1 MVNKYIAVNGHLW
14 YFIAMKFEQLLKLL
28 NGETIFSSSM
38 LLVGRESINVVRKQ
52 LTRWVS
58 NGKLIQLRR
67 SIYAVAQPYKDVQPH
82 PFLIANM
89 MRRASYVSL
98 QSALAYFG
106 IIPEYVPIT
115 TSVTTG
121 RPEEITTK
129 VGRFQFRHIK
139 KELFWG
145 YQEIEASSGIKV
157 FIASPEKS
165 LLDLIYLTP
174 QSDSLDYLEE
184 LRLQNIERID
194 KKMLIDFAQKFKSPK
209 ISRAAARI
217 ISLSQE

>member
-1 MVNKYIAVNGHLW
+1 M
-14 YFIAMKFEQLLKLL
+14 
-28 NGETIFSSSM
+28 
-38 LLVGRESINVVRKQ
+38 
-52 LTRWVS
+52 
-58 NGKLIQLRR
+58 
-67 SIYAVAQPYKDVQPH
+67 QPH

-98 QSALAYFG
+98 QSALAYFE

-115 TSVTTG
+115 TSVTTV
-121 RPEEITTK
+121 RSEEITTK

-145 YQEIEASSGIKV
+145 YQEIEVSSGIKV
-157 FIASPEKS
+157 FIALPEKS

-174 QSDSLDYLEE
+174 QSDSIDYLEE

-194 KKMLIDFAQKFKSPK
+194 TKMLIDFAQKFKSPK
-209 ISRAAARI
+209 ISRAAVRI
-217 ISLSQE
+217 IGLIQE